1 MAYEQ
6 ALRANPN
13 SIQAMN
19 AISLILRTREEFA
32 KAVEYLQAILK
43 LDQHNGEVWGS
54 VGELPSPL
62 PPDPLTPESTAPL
75 TPRAGHCYLMMDD
88 LQQAYTAYQNALVNL
103 RNPKVCRPRRRVG
116 PSLTRPRSQSS
127 GMASASCTTAT
138 GPWSTPKRPSR
149 RS

>member
-19 AISLILRTREEFA
+19 AISLILRTREEFP

-54 VGELPSPL
+54 VGESHRHHSLR
-62 PPDPLTPESTAPL
+62 
-75 TPRAGHCYLMMDD
+75 RAANNQHR
-88 LQQAYTAYQNALVNL
+88 ALL
-103 RNPKVCRPRRRVG
+103 SYDG
-116 PSLTRPRSQSS
+116 
-127 GMASASCTTAT
+127 
-138 GPWSTPKRPSR
+138 
-149 RS
+149 

>member
-19 AISLILRTREEFA
+19 AISLILRTREEFP

-54 VGELPSPL
+54 VGECH
-62 PPDPLTPESTAPL
+62 
-75 TPRAGHCYLMMDD
+75 RH
-88 LQQAYTAYQNALVNL
+88 
-103 RNPKVCRPRRRVG
+103 
-116 PSLTRPRSQSS
+116 PSL
-127 GMASASCTTAT
+127 
-138 GPWSTPKRPSR
+138 R
-149 RS
+149 RAANHQRRALLSYDG

>member
-19 AISLILRTREEFA
+19 AISLILRTREEFP

-54 VGELPSPL
+54 VGEFL
-62 PPDPLTPESTAPL
+62 A
-75 TPRAGHCYLMMDD
+75 
-88 LQQAYTAYQNALVNL
+88 
-103 RNPKVCRPRRRVG
+103 
-116 PSLTRPRSQSS
+116 
-127 GMASASCTTAT
+127 ASAL
-138 GPWSTPKRPSR
+138 P
-149 RS
+149 